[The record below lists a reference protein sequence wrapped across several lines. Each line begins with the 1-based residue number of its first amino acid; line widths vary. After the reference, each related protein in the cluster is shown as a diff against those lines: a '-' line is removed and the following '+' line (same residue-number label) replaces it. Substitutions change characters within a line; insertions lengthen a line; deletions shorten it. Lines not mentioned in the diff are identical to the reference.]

1 MLANE
6 ILFEKPK
13 STFTPG
19 KYDWV
24 KDKEHSTNMPLAGRD
39 LEFEYK
45 GKTYKFKPVVD
56 AAKKFGSLYRAGRG
70 GKKDSP
76 IRPVIKALQAYLATS
91 GLNPGPIDGF
101 YGEKTAKAVIQLQR
115 KLGVTVDGDVGPN
128 TAKAMVEEFKNFTV
142 GDPKD
147 NAESKATMAD
157 NWFSKHTKFSTFDDF
172 FEDFKTR
179 YLAIINGFGHLKNDF
194 PKPASDEEA
203 QIRKAV
209 QDDIED
215 ARAYIGLGQKKSD
228 LVYKD
233 IVTWKDMVQIYSN
246 FPLNKK
252 QIGNLYNDRQMLQQ
266 KQLDKWTDD
275 QIGSKIGG
283 TATKMTKG
291 SAVDQY
297 EPKKPKA
304 PPSLVAPLGKMLSKP
319 DIPDY
324 SKYLKK

>member
-1 MLANE
+1 MFANE
-6 ILFEKPK
+6 ILFEK
-13 STFTPG
+13 PG

-24 KDKEHSTNMPLAGRD
+24 KDKETSQDGISLAGED
-39 LEFEYK
+39 LVFTYK
-45 GKTYKFKPVVD
+45 NKEYKFKPVVD
-56 AAKKFGSLYRAGRG
+56 AAKKFSSLYRAGRG
-70 GKKDSP
+70 GKIK
-76 IRPVIKALQAYLATS
+76 PVVKAIQAYLAS
-91 GLNPGPIDGF
+91 AGLDPGPIDGY
-101 YGEKTAKAVIQLQR
+101 YGKNTAKAVVQLQR

-128 TAKAMVEEFKNFTV
+128 TAAAMVEEFKNITV

-179 YLAIINGFGHLKNDF
+179 YLAIINGFGHLKSDF
-194 PKPASDEEA
+194 PKPASDTEA

-209 QDDIED
+209 QDDIDD
-215 ARAYIGLGQKKSD
+215 AMAYIQLGQNKSD

-233 IVTWKDMVQIYSN
+233 LGTWKDMVQIYSN

-266 KQLDKWTDD
+266 KQLDKWSAD
-275 QIGSKIGG
+275 QLGSKIGG
-283 TATKMTKG
+283 TATKTTKG

-297 EPKKPKA
+297 KPKKPKA

-319 DIPDY
+319 DIPDI
-324 SKYLKK
+324 SKYMKK

>member
-1 MLANE
+1 MLAHE
-6 ILFEKPK
+6 ILHEAPDFK
-13 STFTPG
+13 PG
-19 KYDWV
+19 KYDWI
-24 KDKEHSTNMPLAGRD
+24 KDKESSPDEISLAGED
-39 LEFEYK
+39 LVFTYK
-45 GKTYKFKPVVD
+45 DKEYKFKPVVD
-56 AAKKFGSLYRAGRG
+56 AAKKFGSLYKAGRS

-76 IRPVIKALQAYLATS
+76 IRTVVKAIQAYLAKA
-91 GLNPGPIDGF
+91 GLDPGPIDGY
-101 YGEKTAKAVIQLQR
+101 YGRNTAKAVVQLQR
-115 KLGVTVDGDVGPN
+115 KLKVTEDGDVGPK
-128 TAKAMVEEFKNFTV
+128 TAAAMVEEFKNITV
-142 GDPKD
+142 GNAKD
-147 NAESKATMAD
+147 NAGSKAKMAD

-194 PKPASDEEA
+194 PKPASDTEA

-209 QDDIED
+209 QDDIDD
-215 ARAYIGLGQKKSD
+215 AMSYIQLGQNKSD

-233 IVTWKDMVQIYSN
+233 IDTWKDMVQIYSN

-297 EPKKPKA
+297 EPKKLKA
-304 PPSLVAPLGKMLSKP
+304 PPSLVAPNAIKLSKP